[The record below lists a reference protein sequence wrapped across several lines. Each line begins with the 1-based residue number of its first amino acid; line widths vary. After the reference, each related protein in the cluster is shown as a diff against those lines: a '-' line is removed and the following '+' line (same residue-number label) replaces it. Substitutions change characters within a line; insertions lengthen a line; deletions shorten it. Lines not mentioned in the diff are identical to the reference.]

1 MLLWF
6 SRLPLTL
13 RLPLLVAA
21 LIFVAAVATTQV
33 AVQSTSH
40 QFESQIERI
49 GQVYLDG
56 LAAAVMPAVAA
67 EDLAAM
73 TVVLQRA
80 LTVHVGIEDRE
91 LAILDAGGGMV
102 ARASRSGASGHDAG
116 RTGDA
121 FPARGN
127 AGARQ
132 LPAPV
137 GAAGTGTV
145 FDAADRSVWIWR
157 PLPLVATSV
166 APATIVANLDIS
178 GFLKERQQLRWTL
191 LLFDLVL
198 SATCAALGFI
208 LARQIQRPVALL
220 SEHLALAETDLPQP
234 IAQEL
239 IPVHDPQTARLFS
252 AYNRM
257 ADNASQR
264 EAMLG
269 RLVDQERDAVL
280 GRMAATL
287 AHEIRNPLGGMSAA
301 IQTLRKFGDHEGART
316 EAVDFISRGVIA
328 LQEVTDATLKTH
340 RPMATMRSLRL
351 QDLHDVELLVR
362 ADAAARQVDIELDV
376 DLPNEVAVPATAV
389 RQLLLNLLLNAV
401 RATVPGGTV
410 ILRARRQEDTLLLE
424 VIDEGPGLAADM
436 VNGMTSGI
444 APPGN
449 PGLGVAVIV
458 RLVERLQ
465 GQVSV
470 ASRSQ
475 RGTQIAL
482 RLPLVAADTAPEEQS
497 HGIGRA

>member
-21 LIFVAAVATTQV
+21 MIFVAAVVTTQV
-33 AVQSTSH
+33 AVQSTSD
-40 QFESQIERI
+40 QFESEIERL

-56 LAAAVMPAVAA
+56 LSAAVMPAVAA

-73 TVVLQRA
+73 TAVLQRA

-91 LAILDAGGGMV
+91 LAILDAKGSVV
-102 ARASRSGASGHDAG
+102 ARASRPGPSTAARNGAPAGPAEVAG
-116 RTGDA
+116 RL
-121 FPARGN
+121 
-127 AGARQ
+127 

-137 GAAGTGTV
+137 GAAGAGTV
-145 FDAADRSVWIWR
+145 FDVADRSVWIWR
-157 PLPLVATSV
+157 PLPLVDTSI
-166 APATIVANLDIS
+166 APATLIANLDIS
-178 GFLKERQQLRWTL
+178 SFLEERQQLRWTL
-191 LLFDLVL
+191 LLFDLLL
-198 SATCAALGFI
+198 SAVCAALGFI

-220 SEHLALAETDLPQP
+220 TEHLVQAEADLPQP
-234 IAQEL
+234 VAREL
-239 IPVHDPQTARLFS
+239 IPAHDPQTARLIS

-287 AHEIRNPLGGMSAA
+287 AHEIRNPLGGMAAA
-301 IQTLRKFGDHEGART
+301 IQTLRKFGDQEGARA
-316 EAVDFISRGVIA
+316 EAVDFIARGVVA

-340 RPMATMRSLRL
+340 RPMAAMRLLRL
-351 QDLHDVELLVR
+351 QDLHDVGLLVR
-362 ADAAARQVDIELDV
+362 ADAASRQVGVELDV
-376 DLPNEVAVPATAV
+376 DVPDEVAVPATAV

-401 RATVPGGTV
+401 RATAPGGTV
-410 ILRARRQEDTLLLE
+410 TLRARRKEEMLLLE
-424 VIDEGPGLAADM
+424 VIDQGPGLAPEM

-470 ASRSQ
+470 VSRSHG
-475 RGTQIAL
+475 GTQIAL
-482 RLPLVAADTAPEEQS
+482 RLPLAATGTAPEEQAD
-497 HGIGRA
+497 GFARA